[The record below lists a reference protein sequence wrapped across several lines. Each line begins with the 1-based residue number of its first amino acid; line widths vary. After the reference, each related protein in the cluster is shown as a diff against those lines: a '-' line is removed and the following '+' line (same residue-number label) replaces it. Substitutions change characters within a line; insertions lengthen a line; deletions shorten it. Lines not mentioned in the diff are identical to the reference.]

1 MPPINFRKLAEAAN
15 SLLCVIATTMLLAV
29 DLLAANGTLTVSG
42 TQWGVTSQYL
52 GTNEGSSQFNIN
64 DLVDLGINTYRL
76 YGGMSRWEPTDDS
89 STYGSPSIAQI
100 EADPNVI
107 NWAFWDNI
115 MTSPPLGSD
124 YSWSATTG
132 IPPVNAATIISDLNA
147 HNIKPIVVLRNVDNN
162 NNPAWSEAH
171 NPPTT
176 AADWNEWWEH
186 VFATVYWFNVRNSYM
201 VDDWEVHNEPN
212 NGGQGWGGT
221 EAQYMTFIQYT
232 ADAIHWVYSHY
243 LPGRTPHIYA
253 PVTSNCCAWAL
264 SAMQTEGPSVFDS
277 LDFHDYQSNPSEITT
292 LRADMD
298 ANGYAGAPA
307 WITEMGSYK
316 QNTYNGQSTD
326 NNIIVAWWIKA
337 SQPGDNYVTG
347 INLFSLYD
355 WGSSYT
361 SGAIHGSYPTAETYT
376 PGYYAMRIAARG
388 LCCNRPTYQ
397 VTTTV
402 RNVVSVVTKD
412 SSGHY
417 YLVACNSGS
426 PAATVTANLSALI
439 TSGTGTQWEFSST
452 NNDAVVGSPTLS
464 NGQITFTIPANATE
478 LLKF

>member
-1 MPPINFRKLAEAAN
+1 MPSGERKSLARAVGRIFLPIAATLFFAIY
-15 SLLCVIATTMLLAV
+15 SQ
-29 DLLAANGTLTVSG
+29 AASGTLTVSG

-52 GTNEGSSQFNIN
+52 GANEGSSQFNIN

-100 EADPNVI
+100 EANPNVI

-115 MTSPPLGSD
+115 MTNPPGGSD
-124 YSWSATTG
+124 YSWSASTG
-132 IPPVNAATIISDLNA
+132 IPPVSAATIISQLNA
-147 HNIKPIVVLRNVDNN
+147 HNIKPIIVLRNVDNN

-176 AADWNEWWEH
+176 TNDWNEWWEH
-186 VFATVYWFNVRNSYM
+186 VFATVYWFNVRNSYV

-212 NGGQGWGGT
+212 NSGQGWAGT
-221 EAQYMTFIQYT
+221 EAQYDTFIQYT
-232 ADAIHWVYSHY
+232 ADAIHYVYSHY

-253 PVTSNCCAWAL
+253 PVTSNCCAWA
-264 SAMQTEGPSVFDS
+264 SDAMTLLGPSVFDA

-292 LRADMD
+292 LRAAMNSD
-298 ANGYAGAPA
+298 GYTNAPA
-307 WITEMGSYK
+307 WITEMGSYR

-337 SQPGDNYVTG
+337 SQPGNNYVTG

-361 SGAIHGSYPTAETYT
+361 SGAIHGSYPNPESYT
-376 PGYYAMRIAARG
+376 PGYYAMRITARA
-388 LCCNRPTYQ
+388 LVANRPTYQ
-397 VTTTV
+397 VTSTV

-417 YLVACNSGS
+417 YLIACNSGS
-426 PAATVTANLSALI
+426 PGATVTADLSALI
-439 TSGTGTQWEFSST
+439 TSGTGTQWEFSSVS
-452 NNDAVVGSPTLS
+452 NDVVVGSPVLS
-464 NGQITFTIPANATE
+464 SGRVTFSIPSNSTE